1 MAVQVKDL
9 ELQQDAARRAI
20 AAKEQQLK
28 PLDAQVRDRNRQAAS
43 LDSQMP
49 MLYTVSTT
57 SAVTAAES
65 RACG

>member
-43 LDSQMP
+43 PDSPMH

-57 SAVTAAES
+57 SAVIAAKS